1 MSADQAMIDPHD
13 RQVAA
18 VLPDGA
24 EIVRYDRAGH
34 YFIEW
39 PPTSGTNRRR
49 LKIGEAARLAVE
61 SNARILRGS
70 LWGFQIE
77 VTKALKAIAAEN
89 K

>member
-1 MSADQAMIDPHD
+1 MSDPYD

-34 YFIEW
+34 LYVEW
-39 PPTSGTNRRR
+39 PPASGTKRQQ

-61 SNARILRGS
+61 SDARIRQNGP
-70 LWGFQIE
+70 WRFPAE
-77 VTKALKAIAAEN
+77 VAKAREAIAAE
-89 K
+89 KK